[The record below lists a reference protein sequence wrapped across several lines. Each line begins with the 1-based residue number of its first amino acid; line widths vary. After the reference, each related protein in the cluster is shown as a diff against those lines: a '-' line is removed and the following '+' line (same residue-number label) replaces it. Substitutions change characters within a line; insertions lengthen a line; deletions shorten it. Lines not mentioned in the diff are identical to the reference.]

1 MWLGCGAVIAALVMV
16 TGVAGSP
23 TPGVRGVES
32 LGPDTGASVSGY
44 LADAAARLGE
54 VGADEQ
60 RWALL
65 SPQVELTAE
74 SAARLVDGARTA
86 RVLLRVRLPRVQ
98 TALLTAEIADQ
109 GGPDALVADLTA
121 AQRRAAGRLAA
132 VQQVS
137 AGRERAVAEVSVARL
152 SAGCACVV
160 GLLLRGSGAQLRAV
174 AGRSGVRALA
184 PAPAGAGYGDLA
196 LAPLLPAQSGT
207 VGPGP
212 DDGTVPRP

>member
-1 MWLGCGAVIAALVMV
+1 VWLGCGAVIAALVMV

-65 SPQVELTAE
+65 SPQLELTAE
-74 SAARLVDGARTA
+74 SAARLVDGARTV

-98 TALLTAEIADQ
+98 TALLTAEIVDQ
-109 GGPDALVADLTA
+109 GGPDALVAELTA

-174 AGRSGVRALA
+174 AGRSRVRALA

-196 LAPLLPAQSGT
+196 LAPLLPEQSGT

>member
-1 MWLGCGAVIAALVMV
+1 MWLGCGAVIAVLVMV
-16 TGVAGSP
+16 TGVAVSP
-23 TPGVRGVES
+23 PPGVRGVES

-44 LADAAARLGE
+44 LGDAAARLGE

-74 SAARLVDGARTA
+74 SAARLVNGVRTA
-86 RVLLRVRLPRVQ
+86 RVLLRVPLPRVQ

-109 GGPDALVADLTA
+109 GGQGALAAELSA

-137 AGRERAVAEVSVARL
+137 DGRERAVAGVSAARL
-152 SAGCACVV
+152 GAGCACVV
-160 GLLLRGSGAQLRAV
+160 GLLLRGSGARLRAV
-174 AGRSGVRALA
+174 AGRSGVRALT

-196 LAPLLPAQSGT
+196 LAPLLPEQSGT